1 MHAVRTT
8 TGGRFTPVLPAPA
21 VSLPFPTGETGM
33 SFDIRHDP
41 AAQRF
46 ETFVDGQR
54 CELDYRLAGKVM
66 TITHTGVPAPVE
78 GRGIASALT
87 QAAMQAARSE
97 GWKVTPACSY
107 AVSWMARHPESAD
120 LRA

>member
-1 MHAVRTT
+1 
-8 TGGRFTPVLPAPA
+8 
-21 VSLPFPTGETGM
+21 M

-41 AAQRF
+41 ATRRF
-46 ETFVDGQR
+46 ETVVDGQH

-66 TITHTGVPAPVE
+66 TITHTGVPTAVE

-87 QAAMQAARSE
+87 RSAMETARAE
-97 GWKVTPACSY
+97 GWTVVPACAY
-107 AVSWMARHPESAD
+107 AESWLRRHPEFSD